1 MTKIGKD
8 PRGTSW
14 LLSFPTL
21 RHTTTPAK
29 IELIQNR
36 DSHDVLSFEFPNQ
49 SETWFSTVKTGV
61 PIRFEWKQGA
71 RTNSWIGYVYS
82 ISGERGA
89 QKKQPMKVTCVSASF
104 VLKKKANRVF
114 INKTIPEI
122 AQIIAQE
129 NNLALDTEKVAN
141 LIRYSQL
148 SISGKSYWEWLRE
161 LGERIGFGLV
171 ATGST
176 LIFKPIDRLLDL
188 RNSDTPILQMWETD
202 TPIVNGNFER
212 TLQYFKIN
220 NGEYIEQGSE
230 SRSVKVSN
238 GIDPF
243 TGREFSQKSSPSKT
257 KNALRRTT
265 ADALFEEPMSFRV
278 SLSKTQAKAHSAGY
292 AALVRYNIP
301 AKAVAIGDPRIR
313 PYSLVSV
320 EGTGEQSDGYWLVD
334 SVKHVFNKTGA
345 YMAELKLLSDGTGKN
360 KASSTR
366 QATVGITGT
375 VNLVEVLRKKKSSLA
390 AVSKSTLNSK
400 TALIK
405 ETGQGF
411 NRTPARWKATRKK

>member
-1 MTKIGKD
+1 MK
-8 PRGTSW
+8 
-14 LLSFPTL
+14 LL
-21 RHTTTPAK
+21 
-29 IELIQNR
+29 
-36 DSHDVLSFEFPNQ
+36 FEHFF
-49 SETWFSTVKTGV
+49 T
-61 PIRFEWKQGA
+61 A
-71 RTNSWIGYVYS
+71 
-82 ISGERGA
+82 
-89 QKKQPMKVTCVSASF
+89 
-104 VLKKKANRVF
+104 
-114 INKTIPEI
+114 
-122 AQIIAQE
+122 
-129 NNLALDTEKVAN
+129 
-141 LIRYSQL
+141 L
-148 SISGKSYWEWLRE
+148 SIGC
-161 LGERIGFGLV
+161 IGWFV
-171 ATGST
+171 S
-176 LIFKPIDRLLDL
+176 
-188 RNSDTPILQMWETD
+188 
-202 TPIVNGNFER
+202 GNFYCVPSALIAGWFIDLDHLCDFLIHSIRSKNINLSLIGTGE
-212 TLQYFKIN
+212 YFKIN

-243 TGREFSQKSSPSKT
+243 TGREFSQKSSPSKA

-313 PYSLVSV
+313 PYSLVNV

-375 VNLVEVLRKKKSSLA
+375 VNLVEALRKKKSSLA
-390 AVSKSTLNSK
+390 TVSKSTLSSK